1 MARRAQGPLLLQR
14 HSSLCAMGWETRTCL
29 TRSNAG
35 RHPERS
41 EGLAVETLKGN
52 GHGEI
57 LRSPLKVAL

>member
-1 MARRAQGPLLLQR
+1 
-14 HSSLCAMGWETRTCL
+14 MGWETRTCL